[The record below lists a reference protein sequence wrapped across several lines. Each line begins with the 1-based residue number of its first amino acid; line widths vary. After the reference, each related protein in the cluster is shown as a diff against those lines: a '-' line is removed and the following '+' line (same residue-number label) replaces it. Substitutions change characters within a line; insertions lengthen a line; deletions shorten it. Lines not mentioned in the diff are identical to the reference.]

1 MRNIKILAVD
11 DDAINLKLLEVMLKK
26 YGRIDEIIK
35 AANGLEALSILENRQ
50 DIDLILLD
58 IVMPVMNGLEFLD
71 NLHVRDEVA
80 HIPVI
85 VLTTDE
91 TAKREALNKGAYDF
105 MTKPVYDKDLA
116 RKLDDVMNIIAD

>member
-1 MRNIKILAVD
+1 MRDLKVLTVD

-26 YGRIDEIIK
+26 YGKFQTILQAK
-35 AANGLEALSILENRQ
+35 NGLDALAVLEVQ
-50 DIDLILLD
+50 PVDLILLD
-58 IVMPVMNGLEFLD
+58 IVMHVMNVLEFLD
-71 NLHVRDEVA
+71 NLHAIESIA

-105 MTKPVYDKDLA
+105 MTKPINDKDLHK
-116 RKLDDVMNIIAD
+116 KLDDVMNIIGD